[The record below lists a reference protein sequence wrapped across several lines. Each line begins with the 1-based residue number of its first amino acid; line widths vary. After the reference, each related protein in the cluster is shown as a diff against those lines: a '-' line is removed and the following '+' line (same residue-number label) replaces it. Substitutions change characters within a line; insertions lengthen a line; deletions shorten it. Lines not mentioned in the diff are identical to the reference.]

1 MGNTFGGEWN
11 GTCRS
16 VYESHS
22 IILLHFMKKNK
33 IKRNVLTDRSITDI
47 QVSVYGDIYIFVS
60 IYILDRWVA
69 DVA

>member
-1 MGNTFGGEWN
+1 ME
-11 GTCRS
+11 
-16 VYESHS
+16 
-22 IILLHFMKKNK
+22 KNK

-69 DVA
+69 DVAWIEFIVEERFG